1 MIKKNLLATFI
12 VTATC
17 LLAELTYAASTTVVG
32 FDGGSN
38 DGFMGNAFFEATGG
52 NPGGNA
58 HHLAPD
64 FFGISLRTGA
74 PSEPTNP
81 DFLGDYSSF
90 SEVTFAFDV
99 RVDALTDFI
108 GNPTSREVGIALRDR
123 DIQGGSGP
131 SGVFFP
137 LGILNQD
144 VQDDWTNLFV
154 TIDDPTSATLPPGV
168 IGFGEEDPVTF
179 EPVLPAGATFATVL
193 AGVDEFEITTF
204 VPGFFFG
211 PANTDVRIDNVAVT
225 VPEPASCLMML
236 AGLLMLWIR
245 RA

>member
-1 MIKKNLLATFI
+1 MIKKNCLATMF
-12 VTATC
+12 VAATWF
-17 LLAELTYAASTTVVG
+17 LTTLTYAASSAVVG
-32 FDGGSN
+32 FDGGSD
-38 DGFMGNAFFEATGG
+38 DGFIGNAFFEATGG

-58 HHLAPD
+58 HHIAPD
-64 FFGISLRTGA
+64 FFGISLRTGGMGE
-74 PSEPTNP
+74 PSNP

-90 SEVTFAFDV
+90 SEVTFDFDI
-99 RVDALTDFI
+99 RVDTFTDFI
-108 GNPTSREVGIALRDR
+108 GNPISREVGIALRDR

-144 VQDDWTNLFV
+144 LQDDWTNLSV
-154 TIDDPTSATLPPGV
+154 TISDPTSTTLPPGV
-168 IGFGEEDPVTF
+168 IGFGEEDPNTF
-179 EPVLPAGATFATVL
+179 EPILPAGATFATVL

-211 PANTDVRIDNVAVT
+211 PANTDLRIDNVAVT
-225 VPEPASCLMML
+225 VPEPASWLMIL
-236 AGLLMLWIR
+236 AGVLLLRVR